1 MISLGVLL
9 AFTSWEFNMIHG
21 LVISHFRFFTL
32 LLVVVGCY
40 KFLDLFR
47 KKGQC
52 LAVRAFFSF
61 GLDVF
66 FVFLDMFCEMFSS
79 GTYQILEMF
88 RNNCQ
93 CFRQEQLAYTYS
105 DIFAKLFHSIYLVS
119 SRRRRNLLLL
129 EQLRGV
135 ASERLAVA
143 VEKSKSLWVG
153 PFMGGF
159 MVSIVR
165 GIP

>member
-1 MISLGVLL
+1 MFGRQDIFFIWV
-9 AFTSWEFNMIHG
+9 
-21 LVISHFRFFTL
+21 RFF
-32 LLVVVGCY
+32 
-40 KFLDLFR
+40 LFFWISS
-47 KKGQC
+47 G
-52 LAVRAFFSF
+52 
-61 GLDVF
+61 
-66 FVFLDMFCEMFSS
+66 EMFSS

-93 CFRQEQLAYTYS
+93 CFHQEQLAYTYS

-143 VEKSKSLWVG
+143 
-153 PFMGGF
+153 
-159 MVSIVR
+159 R
-165 GIP
+165 